1 MNSYVRK
8 FIQAFLIGVLIF
20 LILGLYEYF
29 SNGWRPTSAAPIL
42 REFGFNQLYAVGL
55 YMANDAVINYLIRT
69 YGSKLFKFKNL
80 IKGVFAGI
88 IATITTM
95 FLIRLFIGC
104 VVYGRAFSDFINE
117 EHYSYYTIGFTISV
131 IVSAVFYFL
140 YYYKDK
146 QDNRVKEQKII
157 AGVASAQFDALK
169 NQLDPHFLFNSL
181 NVLTSLIEENPEA
194 ATRFTTALSKV
205 YRYVLEQKN
214 KELVTIEE
222 ELKFAHLYMS
232 LLKMRFED
240 SIVFTTPEHLKNPE
254 GKVVPLALQLLLE
267 NAVKHNQ
274 VTPSKKLYITIT
286 ESDGALTVTNNLQTK
301 QTLKESSGVGLRNIK
316 QRYAILTS
324 EMVTIEHSDET
335 FKISIP
341 IITENIKI
349 MKTQDT
355 YISENRYEN
364 AKDQVDK
371 MKGFY
376 VHFAIYLLFVPLF
389 IYLNYQSNAGFPW
402 AIFPI
407 CGWGFGVAGHAAE
420 TFNWN
425 PFFGKDWENRKIKEM
440 LDNEDK

>member
-1 MNSYVRK
+1 MKQYLGKIV
-8 FIQAFLIGVLIF
+8 QAFLIGIVIF
-20 LILGLYEYF
+20 LFLGIYQYFVNGYSFSLDDALLEQFIYNQVYSVLLY
-29 SNGWRPTSAAPIL
+29 L
-42 REFGFNQLYAVGL
+42 
-55 YMANDAVINYLIRT
+55 ANDLVINYMMRT
-69 YGSKLFKFKNL
+69 YGPALFKFKNL
-80 IKGVFAGI
+80 IKGIALGI
-88 IATITTM
+88 IATLSTM
-95 FLIRLFIGC
+95 FLIRLFTAV
-104 VVYGRAFSDFINE
+104 VVYDRSYTDFITRE
-117 EHYSYYTIGFTISV
+117 SLAYYTIGFTISV
-131 IVSAVFYFL
+131 IISTIFYFL
-140 YYYKDK
+140 YYYKSK

-222 ELKFAHLYMS
+222 EIKFAHLYMS

-240 SIVFTTPEHLKNPE
+240 SIVFTTPEKLMNPE

-286 ESDGALTVTNNLQTK
+286 ENEGTLTVTNNVQVK

-324 EMVTIEHSDET
+324 EIVQIEHSQDL

-341 IITENIKI
+341 IITQNIKV

-355 YISENRYEN
+355 YISEKRYEN

-376 VHFAIYLLFVPLF
+376 VHFAIYLLFVPIF
-389 IYLNYQSNAGFPW
+389 IWLNYQSNAGFPW

-407 CGWGFGVAGHAAE
+407 GGWGFGVAGHAAE

-425 PFFGKDWENRKIKEM
+425 PFFGKDWEDRKIKEM
-440 LDNEDK
+440 LDKED

>member
-1 MNSYVRK
+1 MKKNIGKIV
-8 FIQAFLIGVLIF
+8 QAFLIGIVIF
-20 LILGLYEYF
+20 LILGGYQYLV
-29 SNGWRPTSAAPIL
+29 NGWRPNSSTAIL
-42 REFGFNQLYAVGL
+42 EQFAYNQAYSVLLYL
-55 YMANDAVINYLIRT
+55 ANSVVINYMIKT
-69 YGSKLFKFKNL
+69 YGVHLFKFKNL
-80 IKGVFAGI
+80 IKAIALGI
-88 IATITTM
+88 IATLSTM
-95 FLIRLFIGC
+95 FLIRLFIAL
-104 VVYGRAFSDFINE
+104 VVYDRTYTDFISRE
-117 EHYSYYTIGFTISV
+117 LLSYYTLGFTATV
-131 IVSAVFYFL
+131 VVSSIFYFL
-140 YYYKDK
+140 YYYKQK

-181 NVLTSLIEENPEA
+181 NVLTSLIEENPVA
-194 ATRFTTALSKV
+194 ATKFTTALSKV

-222 ELKFAHLYMS
+222 EIKFAHLYIS

-240 SIVFTTPEHLKNPE
+240 SIVFTTPEKLLNPE

-274 VTPSKKLYITIT
+274 VTPSRKLYITIT
-286 ESDGALTVTNNLQTK
+286 ESEDCLTVTNNLQTK
-301 QTLKESSGVGLRNIK
+301 QTLKERSGVGLRNIK

-324 EMVTIEHSDET
+324 EIVKIDHSEAS

-341 IITENIKI
+341 IITQNIKI

-355 YISENRYEN
+355 YISEKRYEN

-371 MKGFY
+371 LKGFY
-376 VHFAIYLLFVPLF
+376 AHFTVYLIFVPIF
-389 IYLNYQSNAGFPW
+389 IYLNYQSNVGFPW

-407 CGWGFGVAGHAAE
+407 GGWGFGVAGHAAE

-425 PFFGKDWENRKIKEM
+425 PFFGKDWEQRKIKEM
-440 LDNEDK
+440 LDKED